1 MMRLR
6 AYSVIWLLFIATNWV
21 KAQYAIKG
29 KITVA
34 NTGETIPIAE
44 VYNKQ
49 SKLIAKTNKQGEYL
63 IPNLSNGNYDL
74 IIYAFSYKVLERQV
88 QVNGQDIILNFQL
101 EKISQELSAVVVE
114 QEKEKIF
121 NIKRLKPVE
130 GTAIY
135 AGKKSVV
142 ILLDN
147 TIGNL
152 ATNNA
157 RQVYAQVVGLN
168 IYESVDAG
176 LQLSVGS
183 RGLDPNRTSN
193 FNTRQNGYDIS
204 ADVLGYPESYYTPPA
219 EALSEIQVIRGAAS
233 LQYGTQFGGLIN
245 FKMKPPNPAKKI
257 ELKSRQTIGS
267 FNLFTSFNSLS
278 GTLGKFSYYTYFN
291 YKRGDGFRPNSFFT
305 SKNIFTN
312 LNYQV
317 SDKTKLSLDYTYLNY
332 LAAQAGGLTD
342 TQVRIDPN
350 FSNRNRN
357 WFQVNWNL
365 FALKM
370 EYKFSPSSDLSFSL
384 FSVLT
389 QQEMLLDLEGI
400 LGFST
405 PILLLK

>member
-34 NTGETIPIAE
+34 NTEETIPIAE

-114 QEKEKIF
+114 KEKEKIF

-135 AGKKSVV
+135 AGKKSEV
-142 ILLDN
+142 ILLEN
-147 TIGNL
+147 TMGNL

-176 LQLSVGS
+176 LQLSVV
-183 RGLDPNRTSN
+183 
-193 FNTRQNGYDIS
+193 
-204 ADVLGYPESYYTPPA
+204 A
-219 EALSEIQVIRGAAS
+219 
-233 LQYGTQFGGLIN
+233 
-245 FKMKPPNPAKKI
+245 
-257 ELKSRQTIGS
+257 
-267 FNLFTSFNSLS
+267 
-278 GTLGKFSYYTYFN
+278 
-291 YKRGDGFRPNSFFT
+291 GD
-305 SKNIFTN
+305 
-312 LNYQV
+312 
-317 SDKTKLSLDYTYLNY
+317 
-332 LAAQAGGLTD
+332 
-342 TQVRIDPN
+342 
-350 FSNRNRN
+350 
-357 WFQVNWNL
+357 
-365 FALKM
+365 
-370 EYKFSPSSDLSFSL
+370 
-384 FSVLT
+384 
-389 QQEMLLDLEGI
+389 
-400 LGFST
+400 
-405 PILLLK
+405 